1 MEGPLE
7 VPLTSVRLVLRDF
20 TWDDLEDVHEWGAD
34 PEVSRYEAWGPN
46 TIDDTRAFVER
57 VLAATALRPR
67 TEHTLL
73 TAIRETGRAI
83 GAGVL
88 YLRSEEN
95 RAGEIGY
102 ILKRNYWGQG
112 FGTEIAQTLLEFGF
126 ERFGLHRIYA
136 TCDPRNVRSARIL
149 RKIGMVHEGRRREDL
164 LIRDGWRD
172 SDLYAILE
180 SEWRSLRQT

>member
-1 MEGPLE
+1 M
-7 VPLTSVRLVLRDF
+7 
-20 TWDDLEDVHEWGAD
+20 HEWGAD

-46 TIDDTRAFVER
+46 TVDDTRAFVER
-57 VLAATALRPR
+57 VLVATALRPR
-67 TEHTLL
+67 TEYTLL
-73 TAIRETGRAI
+73 AALHETGRAI

-88 YLRSEEN
+88 YLRSGEN

-102 ILKRNYWGQG
+102 ILKRDWWGQG
-112 FGTEIAQTLLEFGF
+112 FGTEMARTLLEFGF

-136 TCDPRNVRSARIL
+136 TCDPRNARSARIL
-149 RKIGMVHEGRRREDL
+149 QKIGMVHEGRRREDL
-164 LIRDGWRD
+164 LIRDSWRD